1 MFLAFGLRT
10 LRISAAIIAALA
22 INTSAISA
30 STPTTASG
38 TFGPTGAPA
47 SITFRAA
54 DGNTIV
60 TITARPGAFT
70 GTFVGTYSEDLR
82 IVIHSDQST
91 NFAAQLTW
99 RCTVEG
105 RTGTFTL
112 KLDGTGDP
120 TPFAAHRRIVGATGG
135 LPGLHGEGTLAA
147 PPPPDS
153 RQLHLDST
161 RDGMHRRPLHG

>member
-1 MFLAFGLRT
+1 MFLAFGIRT
-10 LRISAAIIAALA
+10 LRISAAIVAALA
-22 INTSAISA
+22 INSSAISA

-60 TITARPGAFT
+60 TITARPGRFT
-70 GTFVGTYSEDLR
+70 GTFAGTYSEDLR

-91 NFAAQLTW
+91 NFAAQLTC

-112 KLDGTGDP
+112 KLDGTGDA
-120 TPFAAHRRIVGATGG
+120 TAFAAHWRIVGATGELAG
-135 LPGLHGEGTLAA
+135 LRGEGTLTA
-147 PPPPDS
+147 PPPTYS
-153 RQLHLDST
+153 GELHFE
-161 RDGMHRRPLHG
+161 